1 MMPNGFATIPNP
13 DLVVAGGGRTHWN
26 TAEQRRRGYH
36 NLHRNVLYGLSLRA
50 RHVLPLRRD
59 IDRRIADMPAVRALT
74 GSAIFSAMAVAR
86 GDTLLY
92 ERYAPDF
99 GPDRPHS
106 IQSITKT
113 MNHLLLGQL
122 VEQGLVDLDDKVRDH
137 LPEIGTGYADATLR
151 DVFDMNVAN
160 DYTEDYSDLET
171 TASLHEVVMG
181 WRLPGAGEADVTNRD
196 FICRIESDDIV
207 NRGPEPLYKSANAD
221 VLAWVAER
229 VSGRSLYEQLIDIV
243 EAAGLEHTFYM
254 STDRDGLP
262 SLNGGASMTAR
273 DLARY
278 GLLFARGG
286 VGVNGKTVGSRAFID
301 EARSGAAKPYPPPRE
316 WLRYCRHLQTN
327 GRWVGHDGHAGQYM
341 MADPESGVAVAFF
354 SVLEDESGDDPDY
367 NGAVT
372 LMCQAITELPF
383 DAP

>member
-1 MMPNGFATIPNP
+1 MTSDGLATIPNP
-13 DLVVAGGGRTHWN
+13 DLGIGAGGRTHWN
-26 TAEQRRRGYH
+26 TAEHRRWGYH

-50 RHVLPLRRD
+50 RHVLALRRD
-59 IDRRIADMPAVRALT
+59 IDRRIADLPAVRALT
-74 GSAIFSAMAVAR
+74 GSAVFSAMAVAR
-86 GDTLLY
+86 GDRLLY

-106 IQSITKT
+106 IQSISKT
-113 MNHLLLGQL
+113 MNHLLLGRL
-122 VEQGLVDLDDKVRDH
+122 VEQGRVGLDDTVRDH
-137 LPEIGTGYADATLR
+137 LPEIGSGYADATLR

-160 DYTEDYSDLET
+160 DYSEDYADIET
-171 TASLHEVVMG
+171 TASLHEAVMG
-181 WRLPGAGEADVTNRD
+181 WRLPGAGEDDVTNRD
-196 FICRIESDDIV
+196 FVCRIESDDIV
-207 NRGPEPLYKSANAD
+207 NHAPTPLYKSANAD

-229 VSGRSLYEQLIDIV
+229 VSGRSLHAQLIDIV
-243 EAAGLEHTFYM
+243 EAAGLEHTFHV
-254 STDRDGLP
+254 STDRAGLP
-262 SLNGGASMTAR
+262 SLNGGISMTAR

-286 VGVNGKTVGSRAFID
+286 AGVNGKTVGGRDFLD
-301 EARSGAAKPYPPPRE
+301 EARQSAAKPYPAPRE

-327 GRWVGHDGHAGQYM
+327 GRWVGHDGYAGQYM

-354 SVLEDESGDDPDY
+354 SVLEDESGDDPAY

-383 DAP
+383 DGA